1 MITVNDMHKLEWQQG
16 MTVGDVMKELGYNY
30 SLITVTV
37 NGEYVD
43 PDSYDSHEVPDKADM
58 KAIHIAHGG

>member
-1 MITVNDMHKLEWQQG
+1 MVIVNGNREVEWFEGLTVASLLDG
-16 MTVGDVMKELGYNY
+16 LGWTY

-37 NGEYVD
+37 NGEYVSKD
-43 PDSYDSHEVPDKADM
+43 DYEIHDIPEGAQV